1 MPSQPPLP
9 HLLTPY
15 ISSPPPSS
23 LTAVSSVLGATGNWL
38 VLRFLCAAL
47 SSSPNSYAGP
57 GLQGV
62 EAGRKRKVVLVS
74 FLRGWEF
81 WRSEAKRLGLDLA
94 RLTEKR
100 QFAFVDGLSE
110 LFSPPTAPA
119 PPLPAPSQFRGAGVT
134 PRTTL
139 PTRSHPGLPPPGP
152 ASLRQ
157 PAPPSAVVDGPSQTI
172 KEAGPVKRLHLSGN
186 GIAAID
192 SLERD
197 VAEVINQL
205 KASSPG
211 EDGEE
216 VLLIVDQPDLLL
228 AATGPSKGIGA
239 TEMGEWIIG
248 LQQAATATVVTI
260 SADSPLIHNASVSAH
275 QAATPLETE
284 HAAFAVGLAHRA
296 EMVIQLRNL
305 ETGAAR
311 DVSGVLRVSKGGA
324 WGHKGNT
331 GEESW
336 EEKEVLYFVQRDG
349 GVSVFG
355 RGE

>member
-9 HLLTPY
+9 HLLIPY
-15 ISSPPPSS
+15 ITPPPHSS
-23 LTAVSSVLGATGNWL
+23 LTVLSAVLGATGNWL

-47 SSSPNSYAGP
+47 NTSSTSNTGP

-62 EAGRKRKVVLVS
+62 EAERKKKVVLVS

-81 WRSEAKRLGLDLA
+81 WRLEAKRLGLDLA

-110 LFSPPTAPA
+110 LFSSPTAPTS
-119 PPLPAPSQFRGAGVT
+119 PPPASSHSPH
-134 PRTTL
+134 RTTL
-139 PTRSHPGLPPPGP
+139 PIRSQPGISP
-152 ASLRQ
+152 AGSARLRQ
-157 PAPPSAVVDGPSQTI
+157 PAQPPASVDGSYSQTAR
-172 KEAGPVKRLHLSGN
+172 ESGSVKQLHFSGN
-186 GIAAID
+186 GVAAID
-192 SLERD
+192 ALEKD
-197 VAEVINQL
+197 ITTVINQL
-205 KASSPG
+205 KESTPD
-211 EDGEE
+211 EDGEGSE
-216 VLLIVDQPDLLL
+216 ILLVIDQPDLLL

-239 TEMGEWIIG
+239 TEMGEWIMG
-248 LQQAATATVVTI
+248 LQQAASSTLLTI
-260 SADSPLIHNASVSAH
+260 SADSPLIHNASALAH
-275 QAATPLETE
+275 QPATPLEVE

-311 DVSGVLRVSKGGA
+311 DVSGVLRVSKGDA
-324 WGHKGNT
+324 WGQRESVSAEN
-331 GEESW
+331 SW
-336 EEKEVLYFVQRDG
+336 EEKEALYFVQRDG